1 MPDQPP
7 DRLPNI
13 LRRTAAD
20 PLASWD
26 LADALRET
34 EELWVIPDPED
45 FVRYNQELTAAFE
58 SKGITRNDDADPPK
72 LNGET
77 TSDGFMPRVFTNDD
91 RARDWAV
98 SARLIPSDAAM
109 PLMTR
114 SPQRFLYDSLSDGS
128 AGWIVDDGSLHKVTL
143 PRRMLSQV
151 YGLTILPEIA
161 AMPTLHILMRAGK
174 VFVQRGEGDGQV
186 AFIFSSQQAADLGVK
201 LTGEQLDGMGSR
213 ELPTARLLQSIL
225 RAGVTRL
232 MVNPTFPAECAYTR
246 PEITQLAELAVAGPE
261 PVQEDAPSAP
271 PSDAPAPAPPPEAS
285 STSPPDIAPDVEA
298 VAWATRFP
306 TRPAVPPPG
315 RSDDESRRVFKGIW
329 ERVNADAI
337 PMFEYLR
344 VLGFNL
350 DLYVGVLD
358 RPVEGI
364 AWPQPMEYTDNPGR
378 LFVHTYTMESTIQ
391 AKLADRPPEEQRYLH
406 LSTVEFLRW
415 VWAAPKIMEDIFV
428 DAFEGNDDQLQFPA
442 NYALSMIYP
451 HFLEITD
458 VRAVP
463 NVGLARMGQL
473 PGARGLQAEVVKTL
487 LQGWAQLFGTTGVAP
502 IELEGRSYVAAFT
515 SSDRYFA
522 YESTQRDFTG
532 APVPAG
538 EEPAFGAWL
547 EATDGVA
554 GILLDPGSEAQL
566 PLDHTELLGLDL
578 WSRRGHQPRGSDFV
592 AAVAH
597 RLDAGTMAP
606 RTAARILA
614 DWPQYYL
621 GLQPIEGGSNVLKMP
636 GGDILPIFT
645 TMEKLEAFIQYYLEE
660 GVLEG
665 SWDPVPV
672 SHKWMHSAF
681 LQASRTYEDGAWIDP
696 EPGAEH
702 GSVHVGPEM
711 LQHALERIDEQLK
724 PRVPGFIWEE

>member
-26 LADALRET
+26 LADVLRDT

-45 FVRYNQELTAAFE
+45 FIRYNKELTAVFE
-58 SKGITRNDDADPPK
+58 EKGITRSDAAAPPR

-77 TSDGFMPRVFTNDD
+77 TSDGFMPRVFSNDD

-98 SARLIPSDAAM
+98 SARLIAPDSTIA
-109 PLMTR
+109 LMTR
-114 SPQRFLYDSLSDGS
+114 SPQRFLYDSLSEGY
-128 AGWIVDDGSLHKVTL
+128 AGWIFDDGSLHKVTL
-143 PRRMLSQV
+143 MRRSLAQV
-151 YGLTILPEIA
+151 YGLTILPDIA
-161 AMPTLHILMRAGK
+161 KMPTLHILMRLDK
-174 VFVQRGEGDGQV
+174 VFVQRGEGDERG
-186 AFIFSSQQAADLGVK
+186 ACIFTSQQAADLGVQ
-201 LTGEQLDGMGSR
+201 LTGRQLDGMASK

-232 MVNPTFPAECAYTR
+232 VVNPTFPAECSYTR
-246 PEITQLAELAVAGPE
+246 PEMMRLTELAMA
-261 PVQEDAPSAP
+261 
-271 PSDAPAPAPPPEAS
+271 APAPVEDGEAQDAPKSETS
-285 STSPPDIAPDVEA
+285 KTTSPPIDPDVDT

-306 TRPAVPPPG
+306 TRAAVPPPG
-315 RSDDESRRVFKGIW
+315 RSDEDSRQVFKGMW

-344 VLGFNL
+344 ILGFDL

-358 RPVEGI
+358 KPVQGVI
-364 AWPQPMEYTDNPGR
+364 WPQPMEYTDRPGR
-378 LFVHTYTMESTIQ
+378 LFVHTYSVESKIQ
-391 AKLADRPPEEQRYLH
+391 EKLAGRPPEEQRYVH

-428 DAFEGNDDQLQFPA
+428 DAFEGNDGQLQFPLE
-442 NYALSMIYP
+442 YALSVIYP
-451 HFLEITD
+451 HFVEITD

-463 NVGLARMGQL
+463 NVGLARMGLL

-487 LQGWAQLFGTTGVAP
+487 LQGWVQLFGTTGVDP
-502 IELEGRSYVAAFT
+502 IELDGRTYLAAFT
-515 SSDRYFA
+515 SSDRFFA
-522 YESTQRDFTG
+522 YESTQRDFRG

-547 EATDGVA
+547 EATDGID
-554 GILLDPGSEAQL
+554 GIVLDPGSEARL
-566 PLDHTELLGLDL
+566 PLDHTDLLGLDL
-578 WSRRGHQPRGSDFV
+578 WSRSGHQPRGSDFA
-592 AAVAH
+592 AAVAR
-597 RLDAGTMAP
+597 RLTAGIMSP

-621 GLQPIEGGSNVLKMP
+621 GLQTIEAGANVLKMP

-645 TMEKLEAFIQYYLEE
+645 TKEKVEAFIQYYLGE

-665 SWDPVPV
+665 SWEPVLV

-681 LQASRTYEDGAWIDP
+681 LQASRTYEEGAWVDP
-696 EPGAEH
+696 EPDPEH
-702 GSVHVGPEM
+702 GGVRVHPEM
-711 LQHALERIDEQLK
+711 LAHAIERIDEQLK
-724 PRVPGFIWEE
+724 PRVPGFVWED

>member
-34 EELWVIPDPED
+34 DELWVIPDAED
-45 FVRYNQELTAAFE
+45 FLRYNQELTAVFE
-58 SKGITRNDDADPPK
+58 AKGITRSNDAAPPA

-77 TSDGFMPRVFTNDD
+77 TADGFLPRVFTNDN

-98 SARLIPSDAAM
+98 RAGLIASDAAI

-114 SPQRFLYDSLSDGS
+114 SPQRFLYDSLSDGA
-128 AGWIVDDGSLHKVTL
+128 AGWIVDDGTLHKVTL
-143 PRRMLSQV
+143 PRRLLSQV
-151 YGLTILPEIA
+151 YGLTILPDIA
-161 AMPTLHILMRAGK
+161 AMPTLHILMRGPK
-174 VFVQRGEGDGQV
+174 VFVQRGEGDTRG
-186 AFIFSSQQAADLGVK
+186 AFLFTSQQAADLGVK
-201 LTGEQLDGMGSR
+201 LTGEQLDGMASK

-232 MVNPTFPAECAYTR
+232 IVNPTFPAECAYTR
-246 PEITQLAELAVAGPE
+246 PEITQLAELAATMPAPGPDSGA
-261 PVQEDAPSAP
+261 PPASADAPTVTAS
-271 PSDAPAPAPPPEAS
+271 PES
-285 STSPPDIAPDVEA
+285 GQSLDPDVEV

-315 RSDDESRRVFKGIW
+315 RSDEESRRVFLELW

-337 PMFEYLR
+337 PTFEYLR

-350 DLYVGVLD
+350 DLYVAVLD
-358 RPVEGI
+358 KPVDGV
-364 AWPQPMEYTDNPGR
+364 AWPQPMEYTDDPGR
-378 LFVHTYTMESTIQ
+378 LFVHAYTMESKIQ
-391 AKLADRPPEEQRYLH
+391 EQLAGRPPEEQRYLH

-428 DAFEGNDDQLQFPA
+428 DAFEGNDGQLQFPA
-442 NYALSMIYP
+442 KYALSVIYP
-451 HFLEITD
+451 QFLEIAD
-458 VRAVP
+458 VRQVP
-463 NVGLARMGQL
+463 NVGLARLGQL

-487 LQGWAQLFGTTGVAP
+487 LEGWAQLFGTSGVEP
-502 IELEGRSYVAAFT
+502 ITLDGRQYLAAFT
-515 SSDRYFA
+515 SADRFFA
-522 YESTQRDFTG
+522 FESTQRDFAG

-547 EATDGVA
+547 EAADGVD

-578 WSRRGHQPRGSDFV
+578 WSRRGMQPRPSDF
-592 AAVAH
+592 AEAVAR
-597 RLDAGTMAP
+597 RLEAGTMSP
-606 RTAARILA
+606 RVAARILA

-621 GLQPIEGGSNVLKMP
+621 GLQPIEGGANVLKMP

-645 TMEKLEAFIQYYLEE
+645 TVEKLEAFIQYYAAE

-665 SWDPVPV
+665 TWDPVPV
-672 SHKWMHSAF
+672 SHKWTHSAF
-681 LQASRTYEDGAWIDP
+681 LQASRTYEEGAWVDP
-696 EPGAEH
+696 EPGPEH
-702 GSVHVGPEM
+702 GGVQVGPEM
-711 LQHALERIDEQLK
+711 LQHALERIDDQLK
-724 PRVPGFIWEE
+724 PRVAGFVWED

>member
-34 EELWVIPDPED
+34 QELWVIPDPED
-45 FVRYNQELTAAFE
+45 FLRYNQELTAAFE
-58 SKGITRNDDADPPK
+58 AKGITRSDDAAAPK

-98 SARLIPSDAAM
+98 SAGLIAPDAAIE
-109 PLMTR
+109 LMTR

-128 AGWIVDDGSLHKVTL
+128 AGWIVDDGALHKVTL
-143 PRRMLSQV
+143 TRRLLTQV
-151 YGLTILPEIA
+151 YGLTILPDIA
-161 AMPTLHILMRAGK
+161 AMPTLHILMRANK
-174 VFVQRGEGDGQV
+174 VFAQGGEGEERV
-186 AFIFSSQQAADLGVK
+186 AFIFMSQQAADLGVK
-201 LTGEQLDGMGSR
+201 LTGEQLEGMASR

-225 RAGVTRL
+225 RASVTRL

-246 PEITQLAELAVAGPE
+246 PEITRLAELAAATPAPAE
-261 PVQEDAPSAP
+261 ESAPPAPSADSP
-271 PSDAPAPAPPPEAS
+271 AVETSGAP
-285 STSPPDIAPDVEA
+285 SPPIDPDVEP
-298 VAWATRFP
+298 VAWASRFP
-306 TRPAVPPPG
+306 TRPAVPPAG
-315 RSDDESRRVFKGIW
+315 RSDDESRRVFLGMW

-344 VLGFNL
+344 ILGFNL

-358 RPVEGI
+358 KPVEGV
-364 AWPQPMEYTDNPGR
+364 AWPQPMEYTDQPGR
-378 LFVHTYTMESTIQ
+378 LFVHAYTMESKIQ
-391 AKLADRPPEEQRYLH
+391 EKVAGRPPEEQRYLH
-406 LSTVEFLRW
+406 LSNVEFLRW

-428 DAFEGNDDQLQFPA
+428 DAFEGNDGQLQFPA
-442 NYALSMIYP
+442 KYALSMIYP
-451 HFLEITD
+451 HFLEIAD

-473 PGARGLQAEVVKTL
+473 QGARGLQAEVVKTL
-487 LQGWAQLFGTTGVAP
+487 LQGWAQLFGTTGMP
-502 IELEGRSYVAAFT
+502 SIELDGRDYLAAFT
-515 SSDRYFA
+515 SSDRFFA
-522 YESTQRDFTG
+522 YESTQRDFAG
-532 APVPAG
+532 APVPAA

-547 EATDGVA
+547 EATDGID
-554 GILLDPGSEAQL
+554 GILLDPGSEAQML
-566 PLDHTELLGLDL
+566 LEHTELLGLDL
-578 WSRRGHQPRGSDFV
+578 WSRKGHQPRGSDFV
-592 AAVAH
+592 AAVAG
-597 RLDAGTMAP
+597 RIEAGTMSP

-621 GLQPIEGGSNVLKMP
+621 GIQTIEGGANVLKMP

-645 TMEKLEAFIQYYLEE
+645 TVERLEAFIEYYSGE

-665 SWDPVPV
+665 TWDPVSV
-672 SHKWMHSAF
+672 SHKWTHSAF
-681 LQASRTYEDGAWIDP
+681 LQASRTYEDGAWVDP
-696 EPGAEH
+696 EPGPEH
-702 GSVHVGPEM
+702 GGVHVGPEM
-711 LQHALERIDEQLK
+711 LQHALERIDDQLK
-724 PRVPGFIWEE
+724 PRVPGFVWKD